1 MDPRFEMDLDIE
13 DLAGYM
19 NEPPQK
25 KPTLPNPVSKS
36 NLERYYR
43 ELFPFKLFF
52 KWLGL
57 DNSLIFD
64 KREFT
69 FTLENDIYCRFL
81 SFKDEEEFK
90 SEVIRAL
97 PVKIDIGAIYN
108 TQPKFHKSVSLS
120 EKGFFPEKKEMIFD
134 IDMTD
139 YDDVRTCCKE
149 AKMCNKC
156 WKFMILAYKI
166 LNSILT
172 EDFGFENIMWIF
184 SGRRGIHCWVSDERA
199 KHLNNDGRSALANYI
214 KYKIVNT
221 QTGVKGVLKEPLHP
235 SLE

>member
-1 MDPRFEMDLDIE
+1 MDQHNEMDLDIE
-13 DLAGYM
+13 DLANYVD
-19 NEPPQK
+19 PPQVNIH
-25 KPTLPNPVSKS
+25 TTNPVSKS

-57 DNSLIFD
+57 NNSLIFD

-90 SEVIRAL
+90 QEAIKAL

-108 TQPKFHKSVSLS
+108 TQPKLHKSVAIG
-120 EKGFFPEKKEMIFD
+120 EKAFFPEKKEMIFD

-139 YDDVRTCCKE
+139 YDSIRTCCKD

-166 LNSILT
+166 LNSVLT

-184 SGRRGIHCWVSDERA
+184 SGRRGIHCWVSDERV
-199 KHLNNDGRSALANYI
+199 KSLNNDGRAAVSTYI
-214 KYKIVNT
+214 EYKIVNT
-221 QTGVKGVLKEPLHP
+221 QTGVKRILKEPLHP